1 MFPLGGVLLPQM
13 VLPLHVFEPRY
24 RALMRDVLDADGRF
38 GVVLIDRGHEV
49 GGDDVRGDVGA
60 VARVLQSEELDDGR
74 WLTVTV
80 GERPLRVVE
89 WLPDDP
95 YPRALVEL
103 LDEGPTTPSTP
114 ELLSE
119 VESLLRRVLALLAE
133 LDRPAAPATVELDED
148 PRAAAWQVAVLA
160 PGGPL
165 DKRALLDL
173 PDVDSRLGAVRA
185 LLVDA
190 EEVLRLEMAAGG
202 PPSGTGGDR

>member
-1 MFPLGGVLLPQM
+1 M

-24 RALMRDVLDADGRF
+24 RALMQDVLDGDGRF

-49 GGDDVRGDVGA
+49 GGDDVRGDLGA

-89 WLPDDP
+89 WLSEDP

-103 LDEGPTTPSTP
+103 LDEGPTTPDTP
-114 ELLSE
+114 DRLAD
-119 VESLLRRVLALLAE
+119 VEKRLRRVLALLAE

-148 PRAAAWQVAVLA
+148 PRAAAWQVAVLTPA
-160 PGGPL
+160 GPM

-173 PDVDSRLGAVRA
+173 PDVDSRLAAVER

-190 EEVLRLEMAAGG
+190 EELLRLEIAADG
-202 PPSGTGGDR
+202 PPGDT